1 MELLEEI
8 LKFSIGGLT
17 ITGIIVYLGKLILTK
32 SSDVLIENHK
42 NRLEISKAE
51 HQNQLEILKTEHQ
64 IKFSKLYEERGE
76 IIKLMYQ
83 DLYELEQK
91 LVIMTSL
98 FQGPEWAKDK
108 TRDEDAIKKYH
119 EAYNRLEK
127 NRIYFSD
134 DLCNQISNALD
145 DYKKIIEQM
154 LHAKNKSKYENDGT
168 GFRFPEGQGSL
179 ELWIDA
185 QKKAEK
191 EIRDM
196 RLNLA
201 TKFRELIGV

>member
-17 ITGIIVYLGKLILTK
+17 ITTIVVYLGKLILNK
-32 SSDVLIENHK
+32 SSDMLLENHK
-42 NRLEISKAE
+42 KRLEISKADY
-51 HQNQLEILKTEHQ
+51 QNKLDILKTEHQ

-76 IIKLMYQ
+76 IIKLIYQ

-98 FQGPEWAKDK
+98 FQGSEWVKDK
-108 TRDEDAIKKYH
+108 TRDDDAIKKYH
-119 EAYNRLEK
+119 ETFNRLEK

-134 DLCNQISNALD
+134 DLCKQISNALD
-145 DYKKIIEQM
+145 NYKDIIEQM
-154 LHAKNKSKYENDGT
+154 LRAKNKSRFENDGT

-191 EIRDM
+191 EIM
-196 RLNLA
+196 ELRLDLA
-201 TKFRELIGV
+201 AKFRELIGV